1 MISEKNCSFFAVKI
15 SLYNYRCPSLLY
27 ADTKVL
33 EKEQNF
39 VSDILTFIF
48 NMERVL
54 LQPANSFFKPAQKN
68 QDINKVLLLLQDLGY
83 ESKKVS
89 KSPVT
94 KDRI

>member
-33 EKEQNF
+33 EKKQNF

-48 NMERVL
+48 DMERVL
-54 LQPANSFFKPAQKN
+54 LQPANSLHQPA
-68 QDINKVLLLLQDLGY
+68 
-83 ESKKVS
+83 KKV
-89 KSPVT
+89 
-94 KDRI
+94 RI